1 MIELRDIYKT
11 YGHELVLEN
20 ISITLPET
28 GMIGLLGKSGSG
40 KSTLLYI
47 LAGLDLKHGG
57 KIFVDGEL
65 SLIKDKKRI
74 AIMLQKHELVSWL
87 SVHHN
92 IRLYD
97 DFHSSLFPSLS
108 LFHIS
113 SYMHS
118 AIPLLSLGQRQR
130 IALNRSFYYQPDI
143 ILCDEPTA
151 SLDHQCAQEV
161 MCTLKEYAK
170 EHLVLVASHDE
181 ELIHEYCTDVLILE
195 DGHLE
200 GHIKKRNKGKST
212 AFHHDYKRFFVLFLS
227 LVKGHLSSYVRLSF
241 VFFVTM
247 CMLMACVNMTCSFRK
262 EVQSYLHELLPRDAL
277 SFRCTSC
284 PLSLDKEKYVS
295 QVFLYPEDYELLGIS
310 LNPQRFNQRECIEV
324 MDESQGVKRVAL
336 GRYARNDNEIIVS
349 RTLFNRLGRQLNRS
363 YYLYYH
369 HGRKAKGVKVK
380 VVGVSYENKK
390 IEIYYRRR
398 GNLTLIEQCFHHKVN
413 YRYGILYYTRGLSL
427 SYLIRKYPELHFKK
441 VGKKSEDQVSQ
452 FFNKIEAVLFLFASL
467 AIVSTI
473 FFMCANIDE
482 LIYKMRKDIAL
493 FYCLYAKKGQLF
505 VLYYMFVLSCFL
517 FSSLLS
523 FLCINYLMIFIN
535 KEVIPTFINARFLLR
550 WPYLSII
557 KMMISSLLV
566 VIFIT
571 GYTLRKQLNIDIVNV
586 LKEN

>member
-1 MIELRDIYKT
+1 MIELRDIYKI
-11 YGHELVLEN
+11 YGHEIVLEN
-20 ISITLPET
+20 ISMTLPES

-40 KSTLLYI
+40 KSTLLHI
-47 LAGLDLKHGG
+47 LAGLDLKYGG

-65 SLIKDKKRI
+65 SPIKEKKRI
-74 AIMLQKHELVSWL
+74 AIMLQRHELVSWL

-130 IALNRSFYYQPDI
+130 IALNRIFYYQPDI

-151 SLDHQCAQEV
+151 SLDYQCALEV

-170 EHLVLVASHDE
+170 DHLVIVASHDE
-181 ELIHEYCTDVLILE
+181 ELIHAYCSDVLTLK
-195 DGHLE
+195 DGYLE
-200 GHIKKRNKGKST
+200 GCIEKRNKGKST
-212 AFHHDYKRFFVLFLS
+212 TCQRDYKRFFVLFLS
-227 LVKGHLSSYVRLSF
+227 LVKGHLSSCARLSF
-241 VFFVTM
+241 VFFVTL

-262 EVQSYLHELLPRDAL
+262 EVQAYLRELLPRDAL

-284 PLSLDKEKYVS
+284 PLSLDQEKYVS

-310 LNPQRFNQRECIEV
+310 SNPQQFNQRECIEV
-324 MDESQGVKRVAL
+324 LDESQNVNRVAL
-336 GRYARNDNEIIVS
+336 GRLAQNDNEIIVS
-349 RTLFNRLGRQLNRS
+349 RTLFNRLGRQLHKS
-363 YYLYYH
+363 FYLYYH

-380 VVGVSYENKK
+380 VVGVSFENKK
-390 IEIYYRRR
+390 VEIYYRRR
-398 GNLTLIEQCFHHKVN
+398 GNLNLIAQCFHHKVN
-413 YRYGILYYTRGLSL
+413 YRYGILYYTKGISL
-427 SYLIRKYPELHFKK
+427 SYLIRKYPGLHFKK
-441 VGKKSEDQVSQ
+441 VGQKSENKVSQ
-452 FFNKIEAVLFLFASL
+452 FFNKIEAILLLFASL
-467 AIVSTI
+467 AIISTL

-517 FSSLLS
+517 IASMLS
-523 FLCINYLMIFIN
+523 FLCIHYLMVFIN
-535 KEVIPTFINARFLLR
+535 KEVIPTFINAHFLLR
-550 WPYLSII
+550 WPYLSIV
-557 KMMISSLLV
+557 KMMILSLAV

>member
-1 MIELRDIYKT
+1 MIELRDIYKI

-74 AIMLQKHELVSWL
+74 AIMLQRHELVSWL

-181 ELIHEYCTDVLILE
+181 ELIHEYCTDVLTLE

-200 GHIKKRNKGKST
+200 GHIKKRKKGKST
-212 AFHHDYKRFFVLFLS
+212 AFHHDSKRFFVLFLS
-227 LVKGHLSSYVRLSF
+227 LVKGHL
-241 VFFVTM
+241 
-247 CMLMACVNMTCSFRK
+247 
-262 EVQSYLHELLPRDAL
+262 
-277 SFRCTSC
+277 
-284 PLSLDKEKYVS
+284 
-295 QVFLYPEDYELLGIS
+295 
-310 LNPQRFNQRECIEV
+310 
-324 MDESQGVKRVAL
+324 
-336 GRYARNDNEIIVS
+336 
-349 RTLFNRLGRQLNRS
+349 
-363 YYLYYH
+363 
-369 HGRKAKGVKVK
+369 
-380 VVGVSYENKK
+380 
-390 IEIYYRRR
+390 
-398 GNLTLIEQCFHHKVN
+398 
-413 YRYGILYYTRGLSL
+413 
-427 SYLIRKYPELHFKK
+427 
-441 VGKKSEDQVSQ
+441 
-452 FFNKIEAVLFLFASL
+452 
-467 AIVSTI
+467 
-473 FFMCANIDE
+473 
-482 LIYKMRKDIAL
+482 
-493 FYCLYAKKGQLF
+493 
-505 VLYYMFVLSCFL
+505 
-517 FSSLLS
+517 
-523 FLCINYLMIFIN
+523 
-535 KEVIPTFINARFLLR
+535 
-550 WPYLSII
+550 
-557 KMMISSLLV
+557 
-566 VIFIT
+566 
-571 GYTLRKQLNIDIVNV
+571 
-586 LKEN
+586 